1 MKSPMSRGAPAR
13 GAGGRAAGVGHAP
26 RPAGGVKKPAPVH
39 EAWAPEAWA
48 ERIPAVLASVGLTAS
63 DAQGQALAR
72 YMALLQRWNATYN
85 LTALRSPEDML
96 SHHLADCLVVVEPL
110 RQHLGLNS
118 AQAQAVPP
126 RFKLLDVG
134 SGGGL
139 PGVVLAILCPAI
151 AVSCVDTVG
160 KKAAFI
166 RQVGAELGLGNLR
179 AEHARV
185 EQLPG
190 QFDVVAS
197 RAFASLPDFTSW
209 TRERL
214 NPAGGVWMAM
224 KGKHPEDELQ
234 ALPAFVK
241 VLRTEAL
248 SVPGLDAER
257 CIVWM
262 TAIP

>member
-1 MKSPMSRGAPAR
+1 MKPSMSREGSGR
-13 GAGGRAAGVGHAP
+13 GAGSVAH
-26 RPAGGVKKPAPVH
+26 KPVAH
-39 EAWAPEAWA
+39 EMWTAEAWGQ
-48 ERIPAVLASVGLTAS
+48 RILAVLDSVALSATE
-63 DAQGQALAR
+63 GQALSLAR
-72 YMALLQRWNATYN
+72 YMALLQRWNTTYN

-96 SHHLADCLVVVEPL
+96 THHLADCLVVVKPL
-110 RQHLGLNS
+110 LAHLGLS
-118 AQAQAVPP
+118 AEQAQQAPA

-151 AVSCVDTVG
+151 AVTCVDTVG

-185 EQLPG
+185 EQLGG

-197 RAFASLPDFTSW
+197 RAFASLVDFTTW
-209 TRERL
+209 TRQRL
-214 NPAGGVWMAM
+214 SPSTGVWMAM
-224 KGKHPEDELQ
+224 KGRDPQDELQ
-234 ALPAFVK
+234 ALPAFVQ
-241 VLRTEAL
+241 VQNVQPLV
-248 SVPGLDAER
+248 VPGLEAER

-262 TAIP
+262 RALP